1 MPAADVLNYQ
11 HAKQRFEREYL
22 NQLLKLT
29 SGHVAEA
36 ARLADRNR
44 TEFYRLMQKHGLDPQ
59 LFRTDPL
66 TAASASGDKKLSDE
80 SST

>member
-1 MPAADVLNYQ
+1 
-11 HAKQRFEREYL
+11 
-22 NQLLKLT
+22 LLKLT

-44 TEFYRLMQKHGLDPQ
+44 TEFYRLLQKHGLDPQ
-59 LFRTDPL
+59 LFRVDADLDAP
-66 TAASASGDKKLSDE
+66 ASGFGDIKTSGE